1 MTRKGPI
8 VSLVVA
14 RARNG
19 VIGRGGG
26 LPWRLK
32 GDMALFKATT
42 LGKPVIMGR
51 KTWDSLPR
59 KPLPGRTNI
68 VLSRDGRFSPS
79 GAVVCERWDEALQIA
94 REQAAEDGVDEVC
107 VIGGEALFALA
118 LPLTRR
124 LHLTEVDAAP
134 EGDVVMPPFDESGWR
149 EVRREAHAR
158 GEAPNPGDDHAWTYR
173 LLERLP

>member
-1 MTRKGPI
+1 MTRPV

-32 GDMALFKATT
+32 GDMALFKALT

-51 KTWDSLPR
+51 RTWDSLPK

-68 VLSRDGRFSPS
+68 VLSRDGAFEPPQ
-79 GAVVCERWDEALQIA
+79 AVTCERFDEALQIA
-94 REQAAEDGVDEVC
+94 REQAVEDGVDEVC
-107 VIGGEALFALA
+107 VIGGEAVFALA
-118 LPLTRR
+118 LPAARR
-124 LHLTEVDAAP
+124 LHLTEVEAEP
-134 EGDVVMPPFDESGWR
+134 EGDVRMPPLDEAGWR
-149 EVRREAHAR
+149 EVRREAHA
-158 GEAPNPGDDHAWTYR
+158 AGDGDEFAWTYR
-173 LLERLP
+173 RLERA

>member
-1 MTRKGPI
+1 MTTRPV

-19 VIGRGGG
+19 VIGRGGA

-32 GDMALFKATT
+32 GDMALFKALT

-51 KTWDSLPR
+51 RTWDSLPR

-68 VLSRDGRFSPS
+68 VLSRDGAFEPA
-79 GAVVCERWDEALQIA
+79 GAVTCERWDEALGIA

-107 VIGGEALFALA
+107 VIGGEAVFALA
-118 LPLTRR
+118 LPLAR
-124 LHLTEVDAAP
+124 LIHLTEVEAEP
-134 EGDVVMPPFDESGWR
+134 QGDVHMPPLDEARWR
-149 EVRREAHAR
+149 EAAREAHPA
-158 GEAPNPGDDHAWTYR
+158 GEADEFAWTYR
-173 LLERLP
+173 RLERA